1 MEKKDEKVKDEAPVA
16 VKRRRKF
23 ATSKNS
29 GEALGIFPT
38 LEKLTDGYNLLKRGE
53 GGYEVMGKD
62 DIIKKGTPL
71 QQLRLYLGNA
81 DMDAY
86 FDTKDR
92 TLTQEEQASLI
103 NSIRNKV
110 ELSYIKKCVGEYTTL
125 RRYGA
130 HLRASFKALQVSFAF
145 LAELLHKWNHYE
157 ELAKEY
163 TMAYRN
169 VTERLRSSNC
179 GEFAIKVAQNTIRE
193 TATEKNL
200 DGAKLIF
207 EEGFRKFKLNVDGK
221 GGLYERIKE
230 EAKSVKKDL
239 EDFKAIA
246 LVAEEYIEASEL
258 KYMPIDIQMCI
269 ENAEEERY
277 MRYLVKDTSFF
288 RSELND
294 REARGELITP
304 RDEKR
309 AVIADYY
316 EVKPNKTRYNDAKGG
331 IKKLQ

>member
-1 MEKKDEKVKDEAPVA
+1 MEKKDEKVKDEAPVV

-29 GEALGIFPT
+29 GEALGTFPT
-38 LEKLTDGYNLLKRGE
+38 LEKLTDGYNLLKKGE
-53 GGYEVMGKD
+53 DGYEVMSRAEV
-62 DIIKKGTPL
+62 IKKGTPM
-71 QQLRLYLGNA
+71 QKLRLYFSNIDMTRYFNTESDMLTPEEKAALIASTRKELGVP
-81 DMDAY
+81 
-86 FDTKDR
+86 FIKEC
-92 TLTQEEQASLI
+92 LTE
-103 NSIRNKV
+103 
-110 ELSYIKKCVGEYTTL
+110 YKKIQD
-125 RRYGA
+125 YGT
-130 HLRASFKALQVSFAF
+130 HLRASFKVLQVSFAF
-145 LAELLHKWNHYE
+145 LAELLHKWNSYE

-163 TMAYRN
+163 TMTYRN
-169 VTERLRSSNC
+169 VTERLRSSGC
-179 GEFAIKVAQNTIRE
+179 GEFAIKVAQNAIID

-230 EAKSVKKDL
+230 EAKSVRKDL
-239 EDFKAIA
+239 EGFKAVA
-246 LVAEEYIEASEL
+246 LVAEEYIGETKT
-258 KYMPIDIQMCI
+258 KYMPISIQVCI

-294 REARGELITP
+294 RKARGELITP

-316 EVKPNKTRYNDAKGG
+316 EVKPNKIRYNDAKGSL
-331 IKKLQ
+331 KEQ